1 MKTKEEKEVVDKY
14 KTKNTSAKI
23 ALLGS
28 FTALL
33 ILLFAVAA
41 VTAAEYQV
49 HEGESIQASIN
60 IANPGDTIIVHN
72 GTYTENIVVNRS
84 KITLRSANGSA
95 VTIVQSNRTDM
106 HVFNITDQKNVTL
119 EGFSITDAS
128 ATLNTT
134 KNDKVHSHAISALL
148 LPPQYQK
155 GSIRVTSEPSGA
167 TIGLE
172 TPDGP
177 LVGPIF
183 RTPYTFD
190 KVSVGYSTVTVSHD
204 GYYDWSDTVQV
215 HVDQTTYVNAQL
227 KPKHKPTPTPPATGA
242 IAVASIPSGASICL
256 DGQCWGMLTKTPATI
271 PGVEFGYHTV
281 ELYLAGY
288 EKWTKEVEL
297 TDGTLHVS
305 ATLTP
310 TPTPVP
316 TPTTGAIRIESSPS
330 GATVEL
336 DGQTFVGPISATPAT
351 IPDLAPGSH
360 TVKLYLQGYYDWGPT
375 AVPVTA
381 GETTPIHA
389 TMIPKPTPTP
399 TPPPPTTGT
408 ITVHSS
414 PSGARIILD
423 CYIGPPVTTPHTFP
437 KVYPGQHN
445 LKLTLDGY
453 YDWPTNVDVEAGHT
467 AYVYA
472 PLKPIPTTGTI
483 TVFSSPPGADI
494 YLDNK
499 YVGRT
504 IYTITG
510 VAPGYHT
517 LKLCLAGYRDW
528 STTVL
533 VTAGETKTVPATL
546 TPIPAI
552 GAISVKSE
560 PPGANIGLD
569 GVAINALTP
578 YTINNLASGTHILVI
593 ALKGYLDWSANVQ
606 VVPGKTAEV
615 DALLIP
621 RPIRA
626 GIYMNN
632 ASNCVII
639 SNRIV
644 NITTTVNYSAVGIA
658 IYNSSGNA
666 IQNGAILNCGQGIW
680 ITSGSANRIEGNKI
694 QNNSIA
700 GTGVRL
706 ESGVINTGIH
716 ENCFIDNVPQAWDD
730 GRYNNWVSNFWSQPP
745 GGTGNYTI
753 PGAGGSDDSH
763 PLDVCPLPEEQPK

>member
-1 MKTKEEKEVVDKY
+1 MKTKEEKELVGKY
-14 KTKNTSAKI
+14 KTKNSSAKI
-23 ALLGS
+23 ALLGF

-49 HEGESIQASIN
+49 HEGESIQAVIN
-60 IANPGDTIIVHN
+60 MANPGDTIIVHN
-72 GTYTENIVVNRS
+72 GTYTENVVVNRS
-84 KITLRSANGSA
+84 NVTLRSANGSA

-106 HVFNITDQKNVTL
+106 HVFNITDQNNVTL
-119 EGFSITDAS
+119 EGFTIRDAS
-128 ATLNTT
+128 AAPSMT
-134 KNDKVHSHAISALL
+134 KGLIAMSLSALL
-148 LPPQYQK
+148 LPPEHQTGLLPPEHQT
-155 GSIRVTSEPSGA
+155 GSISVTSEPSGA
-167 TIGLE
+167 TIDLGVI
-172 TPDGP
+172 GP
-177 LVGPIF
+177 
-183 RTPYTFD
+183 RRTTPYTFD
-190 KVSVGYSTVTVSHD
+190 SAPVGYTTISLSLE
-204 GYYDWSDTVQV
+204 GYHDWSRDVQV
-215 HVDQTTYVNAQL
+215 TAGQTSHVHAKLIPD
-227 KPKHKPTPTPPATGA
+227 HKPTPPPPATGA
-242 IAVASIPSGASICL
+242 ISVASIPSGASICL
-256 DGQCWGMLTKTPATI
+256 DGQCWGMLYKTPDTI
-271 PGVEFGYHTV
+271 PKVEPGYHTV
-281 ELYLAGY
+281 ELSLAGY
-288 EKWTKEVEL
+288 EKWTKEVNVKAGK
-297 TDGTLHVS
+297 TFPIH

-310 TPTPVP
+310 KQQP
-316 TPTTGAIRIESSPS
+316 PTTGTIRIESSPS
-330 GATVEL
+330 GARVEL

-351 IPDLAPGSH
+351 IPDLDPGRH
-360 TVKLYLQGYYDWGPT
+360 TVKLSLDGYYDWGPKE
-375 AVPVTA
+375 VDVTA
-381 GETTPIHA
+381 GETTPVHA

-399 TPPPPTTGT
+399 TPTPPTTGA
-408 ITVHSS
+408 ISVQSS
-414 PSGARIILD
+414 PSGAT
-423 CYIGPPVTTPHTFP
+423 IGLESEEDGPFVGPTITTPHTFTDLE
-437 KVYPGQHN
+437 PGMYTIT
-445 LKLTLDGY
+445 LSLDGY
-453 YDWPTNVDVEAGHT
+453 YNWKTDVKVVAGNT
-467 AYVYA
+467 AYVYKTLT
-472 PLKPIPTTGTI
+472 PVPTTGTI
-483 TVFSSPPGADI
+483 TVFSSPSGADI
-494 YLDNK
+494 YLDNN

-510 VAPGYHT
+510 VLPGYHT
-517 LKLCLAGYRDW
+517 VKLCLGGYRDW

-533 VTAGETKTVPATL
+533 VTVGETRTVPATL
-546 TPIPAI
+546 TPIPAT
-552 GAISVKSE
+552 GAISVISE

-578 YTINNLASGTHILVI
+578 YTINNLASGTHTLVL

-615 DALLIP
+615 DAPLIP

-639 SNRIV
+639 SNRIM

-680 ITSGSANRIEGNKI
+680 IASGSENRIEGNKI

-730 GRYNNWVSNFWSQPP
+730 GTYNNWVSNFWSQPP

-753 PGAGGSDDSH
+753 PGAAGSADTDH
-763 PLDVCPLPEEQPK
+763 LNVCPL

>member
-14 KTKNTSAKI
+14 KTKDTSAKI
-23 ALLGS
+23 ALLGF

-33 ILLFAVAA
+33 ILLFAVAS
-41 VTAAEYQV
+41 VSAAEYQV
-49 HEGESIQASIN
+49 HEGESIQAVIN
-60 IANPGDTIIVHN
+60 MAKPNDTIVVHN
-72 GTYTENIVVNRS
+72 GTYTENVVVNRS
-84 KITLRSANGSA
+84 NITLRSANGSA
-95 VTIVQSNRTDM
+95 VTIVVPNRTDM
-106 HVFNITDQKNVTL
+106 HVFNITDQNNVTL
-119 EGFSITDAS
+119 EGFTITDAS

-134 KNDKVHSHAISALL
+134 KNDKVHSHAISALV

-177 LVGPIF
+177 LVGPTF
-183 RTPYTFD
+183 RTPYKFD
-190 KVSVGYSTVTVSHD
+190 KVSVGYSTITVSLE

-215 HVDQTTYVNAQL
+215 HVDQTTYVHAQL
-227 KPKHKPTPTPPATGA
+227 KPKHKPTPPPPATGA
-242 IAVASIPSGASICL
+242 ISVASIPSGASICL
-256 DGQCWGMLTKTPATI
+256 DGQCWGMLYKTPDTLQELV
-271 PGVEFGYHTV
+271 PGGHRV
-281 ELYLAGY
+281 ELSLVGY
-288 EKWTKEVEL
+288 EKWTKEVNVKAGR
-297 TDGTLHVS
+297 TFPIH

-310 TPTPVP
+310 KQQP
-316 TPTTGAIRIESSPS
+316 PTTGTIRIESSPS
-330 GATVEL
+330 GAKVEL
-336 DGQTFVGPISATPAT
+336 DGKTFLGPIAKTTAT
-351 IPDLAPGSH
+351 IPNLDPGSH
-360 TVKLYLQGYYDWGPT
+360 TVKLSLDGYYDWGPKE
-375 AVPVTA
+375 VDVTA
-381 GETTPIHA
+381 GETTPVHA
-389 TMIPKPTPTP
+389 TMIPKPTP
-399 TPPPPTTGT
+399 PPPPTTGA
-408 ITVHSS
+408 ISVQSS
-414 PSGARIILD
+414 PSGATVILEGFV
-423 CYIGPPVTTPHTFP
+423 GPHITTPYTFTT
-437 KVYPGQHN
+437 VSPGHH
-445 LKLTLDGY
+445 KLELSLDGY
-453 YDWPTNVDVEAGHT
+453 YNWKTDVKVVAGNT
-467 AYVYA
+467 AYVYKT
-472 PLKPIPTTGTI
+472 LTPIPTTGTI

-494 YLDNK
+494 YLDNN

-510 VAPGYHT
+510 VLPGYHT
-517 LKLCLAGYRDW
+517 VKLCLEGYRDW

-533 VTAGETKTVPATL
+533 VTAGETTTVPATL
-546 TPIPAI
+546 TPIPAT
-552 GAISVKSE
+552 GAISVNSE

-569 GVAINALTP
+569 GVPINALTP
-578 YTINNLASGTHILVI
+578 YTITNVASGTHTLVL
-593 ALKGYLDWSANVQ
+593 ALKGYLDWSAKVH

-615 DALLIP
+615 DAPLTP

-666 IQNGAILNCGQGIW
+666 IQNGAILNCGQGIG
-680 ITSGSANRIEGNKI
+680 IASGSANRIEGNEI
-694 QNNSIA
+694 RNNTID

-730 GRYNNWVSNFWSQPP
+730 GTYNNWVSNFWSQPP

-753 PGAGGSDDSH
+753 PGAAGSADTGH
-763 PLDVCPLPEEQPK
+763 LDVCPLPQEQPK